1 MKTRTKVQY
10 VPTVLLDNVLA
21 IKLKQHDKKKFGVK
35 PKGSCNTRKVVI
47 YKMISTAD
55 WKKKEE
61 ARIAEEARIKVSR
74 ETPKTAASI
83 YQMGVSCGL
92 FKQTLKT
99 REEYRATYNEYYFLN
114 KEKILRYQREYR
126 QRRKDQLT
134 LTKPKVPPTDA
145 K

>member
-61 ARIAEEARIKVSR
+61 ARIAEEARLKASR
-74 ETPKTAASI
+74 EAPKTPYSI

-92 FKQTLKT
+92 YKQTPKT
-99 REEYRATYNEYYFLN
+99 REELRRTYNEYYFLN
-114 KEKILRYQREYR
+114 KEKIIRKQREYR
-126 QRRKDQLT
+126 QRCKDQLII
-134 LTKPKVPPTDA
+134 TKPKVPPTDA
-145 K
+145 E